1 MSGKQNRS
9 NRPTER
15 SLFLGDPEEKD
26 AFSLLVALKVGG
38 VELALKK
45 GLISKHTAS
54 ILRLPKTQLE
64 LF

>member
-1 MSGKQNRS
+1 M
-9 NRPTER
+9 
-15 SLFLGDPEEKD
+15 GDPEEKD